1 MRDSA
6 TWRTGFGCFA
16 VKVLLE
22 QFGEG
27 DLHSFCLDVVGA
39 IGGDYSS
46 FGKGRGDMVA
56 WLVVFFDALER
67 EVGGEGATVVSG
79 ARSQNDASI
88 FGEMRFEKI
97 GK

>member
-6 TWRTGFGCFA
+6 TWRTGFRGFA

-27 DLHSFCLDVVGA
+27 DLHSLCLDVVGA
-39 IGGDYSS
+39 IRRDYPS

-56 WLVVFFDALER
+56 WLVVLFDALER

-79 ARSQNDASI
+79 ARCQNDASI
-88 FGEMRFEKI
+88 FGEMRFEEI
-97 GK
+97 GE